1 MSERKPPSPERI
13 ERAPPAESFKSK
25 SDARERR
32 YDYYEATP
40 SIARGRHLRVR
51 FDGSEFGKAD

>member
-32 YDYYEATP
+32 YDYYEAHPEHRSRPP
-40 SIARGRHLRVR
+40 SARQIRRQRIRQG
-51 FDGSEFGKAD
+51 